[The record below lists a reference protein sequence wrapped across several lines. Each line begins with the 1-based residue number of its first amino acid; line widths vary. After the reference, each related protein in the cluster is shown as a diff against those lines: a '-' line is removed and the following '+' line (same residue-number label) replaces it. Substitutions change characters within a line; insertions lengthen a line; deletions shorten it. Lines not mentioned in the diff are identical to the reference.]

1 MFFRFAP
8 LTGPGE
14 LGGHPAQRWGTLKPM
29 NTNRLFL
36 LASIAALPIS
46 VMAADL
52 RPAGYFV
59 QGGLAERQTYSLT
72 AGLLWPWSW
81 RRDFG
86 RTELT
91 GLTEGFVS
99 YWNARG
105 VDGRQSF
112 TQIGVLPVLRMRF
125 DGGRSDWF
133 IEGGIGV
140 SLMDRTYRTSVKEF
154 STTGNFVDVVGVGR
168 TFGGDRRRELSLR
181 FAHISN
187 ANIKK
192 PNPGEEFLQ
201 LRYAVMF

>member
-1 MFFRFAP
+1 
-8 LTGPGE
+8 
-14 LGGHPAQRWGTLKPM
+14 M
-29 NTNRLFL
+29 NTKRLFIV
-36 LASIAALPIS
+36 ASIAALPVS
-46 VMAADL
+46 VLAADL